1 MQASRKDL
9 SSAQGSSP
17 NRDGLKI
24 ESPAPV
30 DVADQQREAQD
41 MVATVAEQE
50 LRFLVDK
57 YKLEAETYKNK
68 LDQQKIRSRDL
79 QLNLAGKIV
88 VLEEKI
94 EKMNNEKEEQIKQL
108 ELAHAEELQRSQEG
122 VK

>member
-1 MQASRKDL
+1 MT
-9 SSAQGSSP
+9 
-17 NRDGLKI
+17 
-24 ESPAPV
+24 
-30 DVADQQREAQD
+30 DQRREAQD
-41 MVATVAEQE
+41 TAAAVAEQE
-50 LRFLVDK
+50 LKFLIDK

-68 LDQQKIRSRDL
+68 LVQQKIRSSDL

-108 ELAHAEELQRSQEG
+108 ELAHAEELQRCQEG